1 MYEPRHPG
9 DAKDLPLFI
18 SRAPTEAAVVA
29 IRDVIV
35 VPTTIVQGDYPSED
49 EQPAGDP
56 AVEIADSLTLEHLST
71 GDSGLV
77 MNACTQRG
85 HYFLGVRQFGARY
98 AFVRQVDP
106 TVYEGERAFGWD
118 DGNVIWFAIVLSR
131 LIRDNA
137 HSFEFAARIVD
148 HEDGMQQAIP
158 INPLHYGVT
167 YRLRRDRDWLT
178 ASEAGELRQ
187 LFADNWAV
195 KDALPWKVIQAL
207 NLGEDAVHVHLGIL
221 QRALL
226 LISTALDGLIQS
238 DRRNVSKQFRE
249 RLPHLAA
256 EVGVEGVGE
265 EFARELYEARSE
277 AAHGAQV
284 SMFQPKPEPGADE
297 DIPEQPHGEAEP
309 PEAGE
314 DMAAPVALAQDL
326 LRAATRKAIQDPAFR
341 RIFESEE
348 TVAAKW
354 PVQDLN

>member
-71 GDSGLV
+71 RDSELV

-148 HEDGMQQAIP
+148 HEDGISRP
-158 INPLHYGVT
+158 SLLTHCT
-167 YRLRRDRDWLT
+167 T
-178 ASEAGELRQ
+178 ASPTACAATATGS
-187 LFADNWAV
+187 
-195 KDALPWKVIQAL
+195 
-207 NLGEDAVHVHLGIL
+207 
-221 QRALL
+221 QRARQA
-226 LISTALDGLIQS
+226 SSASSSPTTG
-238 DRRNVSKQFRE
+238 R
-249 RLPHLAA
+249 
-256 EVGVEGVGE
+256 
-265 EFARELYEARSE
+265 
-277 AAHGAQV
+277 
-284 SMFQPKPEPGADE
+284 
-297 DIPEQPHGEAEP
+297 
-309 PEAGE
+309 
-314 DMAAPVALAQDL
+314 
-326 LRAATRKAIQDPAFR
+326 
-341 RIFESEE
+341 
-348 TVAAKW
+348 
-354 PVQDLN
+354 